1 MGRESAIARS
11 VATIPQQLPEAG
23 GQSKNQSKPAPLWM
37 RPRLRLPG
45 WPLAAPW
52 CHRGDP
58 GGSRRKPGWFLR
70 LLPAGVAEAA
80 IPLSPQLLL
89 TLLPS
94 GLALGLVILPIQGLS
109 ALGFLLQR
117 QWQMGVPDL
126 FDPLLPLGVACGT
139 LTVLALAWGPLAP
152 GRGGGI
158 SGVEA
163 LQQQSPPPEGLDL
176 ALKGLRGPAQLARL
190 VLLAG
195 THLAGLAVGIESPAA
210 SFGASTLLALRRRL
224 KVLQA
229 LPLPLAAAVGAGAGL
244 AAAFRSPL
252 LGVTYAL
259 EELSAE
265 RGLPL
270 VLPTLLL
277 GGVGSLVTSD
287 LGVPARVQAIQEGPP
302 PLILLPWALLL
313 TLAAALLGVL
323 FLRLLLALTPRL
335 QGLLRHHFLPTAL
348 AVALLLGLLAQLSGG
363 LSLNDGS
370 LALGPALAGQ
380 STSPRWAVLPR
391 LISPLL
397 ALAAGAP
404 GGLMHDCMALG
415 AVFSAALVHRL
426 PPDQQ
431 AMLVAVGATAVF
443 SAACRTPLFCAV
455 FVFILQNNA
464 RLFPWLLLA
473 SALAAAIG
481 TVCGGPT
488 WNGVQ
493 RADLEGL
500 RPAADGR

>member
-1 MGRESAIARS
+1 
-11 VATIPQQLPEAG
+11 
-23 GQSKNQSKPAPLWM
+23 M
-37 RPRLRLPG
+37 RPRLRLPR
-45 WPLAAPW
+45 WTT
-52 CHRGDP
+52 
-58 GGSRRKPGWFLR
+58 SPGWLR
-70 LLPAGVAEAA
+70 WLLPPGTAEGAGTLGPA
-80 IPLSPQLLL
+80 LLL
-89 TLLPS
+89 TLLPC
-94 GLALGLVILPIQGLS
+94 GLALGLVMLPIQGLS

-117 QWQMGVPDL
+117 QWQAGIPGL

-139 LTVLALAWGPLAP
+139 LTVLALAWGPLAL
-152 GRGGGI
+152 GRGGGL

-163 LQQQSPPPEGLDL
+163 LQHQPLVAEGRER
-176 ALKGLRGPAQLARL
+176 ALVGLRGPAQLARL
-190 VLLAG
+190 VLLAM

-224 KVLQA
+224 RVLQA

-252 LGVTYAL
+252 LGATYAL

-277 GGVGSLVTSD
+277 GGVGTLVTSD
-287 LGVPARVQAIQEGPP
+287 LGNPARVQVLQMGQP
-302 PLILLPWALLL
+302 PLILLPWALML
-313 TLAAALLGVL
+313 TLAAALLGVV
-323 FLRLLLALTPRL
+323 FLRLLVALTPRL
-335 QGLLRHHFLPTAL
+335 QGMLRNHFLPTAL
-348 AVALLLGLLAQLSGG
+348 ALAMLLGLLAQLSGG

-370 LALGPALAGQ
+370 LILGPALAGQ
-380 STSPRWAVLPR
+380 GTNPRWAFLPR

-415 AVFSAALVHRL
+415 AVFSGALVQRL

-464 RLFPWLLLA
+464 QLFPWLLIS

-481 TVCGGPT
+481 TVFGGPPWT
-488 WNGVQ
+488 GGDQ
-493 RADLEGL
+493 LAAPEGL
-500 RPAADGR
+500 RPVADGRGKPTSSADHPPQRTDGAPPGG